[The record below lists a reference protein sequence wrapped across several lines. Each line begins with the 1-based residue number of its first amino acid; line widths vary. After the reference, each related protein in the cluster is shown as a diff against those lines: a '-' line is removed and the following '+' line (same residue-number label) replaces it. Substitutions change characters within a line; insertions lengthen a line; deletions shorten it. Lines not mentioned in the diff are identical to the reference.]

1 MKKMIVFTGGP
12 ASGKTTALSMLKE
25 EYGTDIEIAKEAAT
39 LIYGGGFPRNDSNER
54 TIYHAQRIIYFATK
68 ELEGLAQEINPTA
81 KLVLCD
87 RGSID
92 GAVYWPY
99 GQKDFFK
106 TLKTSIEEEYAR
118 YYAIIHMSLPREE
131 KFYQNTNVRTET
143 LARAIEVEED
153 ILKLWKKHP
162 RHIVI
167 PANKIFVKKALMV
180 SKVVDDIIKGVI

>member
-1 MKKMIVFTGGP
+1 MKMIAFTGGP
-12 ASGKTTALSMLKE
+12 SSGKTTALSMLKE

-39 LIYGGGFPRNDSNER
+39 LIYGGGFPRNDNDKR

-68 ELEGLAQEINPTA
+68 ELEGLAQEINPKS

-106 TLKTSIEEEYAR
+106 NLNTSIEKEYER

-143 LARAIEVEED
+143 LQRAIEVEED

-162 RHIVI
+162 RHIIV
-167 PANKIFVKKALMV
+167 PANRIFVKKAMMV
-180 SKVVDDIIKGVI
+180 SQIVEDIIKGKI